1 MGSLQNSATPI
12 PQFADS
18 DVPLEPTRLRQG
30 DSWNWLRQFSD
41 YPSNLYTLS
50 YILNSAAN
58 RFVFPPAGITADTS
72 GSGFVI
78 QLTAA
83 QSAGCPPDAYD
94 FVAVLTGNAGTTA
107 AGQQVTMVL
116 QAVDVDPNLATANA
130 PVDTRS
136 FVKRTLDLIEA
147 AISGDLRPD
156 VQEYMI
162 QGRQLR
168 KFDKIQLEKLHS
180 IYLAKYRAE
189 RRARG
194 EYAPP
199 KRIGFRFNPIA

>member
-1 MGSLQNSATPI
+1 MGSLVNPATPI
-12 PQFADS
+12 PQFDDS

-30 DSWNWLRQFSD
+30 DSWNWLRQFAD
-41 YPSNLYTLS
+41 YPSSLYTLS

-58 RFVFPPAGITADTS
+58 RFVFPPAGITPDAN
-72 GSGFVI
+72 GVGFVI
-78 QLTAA
+78 QLTSA
-83 QSAGCPPDAYD
+83 QSAGCQPDTYD
-94 FVAVLTGNAGTTA
+94 FVAVLTGIAATTA

-116 QAVDVDPNLATANA
+116 QVVGIDPNLATASA

-136 FVKRTLDLIEA
+136 FVKQALDMIEA
-147 AISGDLRPD
+147 AILGDARPD

-162 QGRQLR
+162 NGRQLR
-168 KFDKIQLEKLHS
+168 KYDKLNLEKLHS